1 MGPNHFLFTLFHS
14 EAAFS
19 WPTHRRILPEHF
31 HGCCLTVIWRL
42 NNNHL
47 QDVSSMKYGFSLNL
61 RKARE
66 APKQIHTTKWFQCL
80 HYPKYNS
87 QSFGVML
94 VAACSQQ
101 TFQCISTVWSGASRV
116 LFMTK
121 KLNSVEFPVIRGSQ
135 GLILTSPHPHP
146 PEPQMILLSSSLQLN
161 STHCCLVV

>member
-1 MGPNHFLFTLFHS
+1 
-14 EAAFS
+14 
-19 WPTHRRILPEHF
+19 
-31 HGCCLTVIWRL
+31 
-42 NNNHL
+42 
-47 QDVSSMKYGFSLNL
+47 MKYGFSLNL

-121 KLNSVEFPVIRGSQ
+121 KLNSVEFPFIRGSQ
-135 GLILTSPHPHP
+135 GLILTSPP
-146 PEPQMILLSSSLQLN
+146 PPPPRATDDITQQFPPTQQYSLLTCSLN
-161 STHCCLVV
+161 SSVKLVPLKYDWSVVCVQLCFQHVPNSDNILQFQTMKTPHSSCVK